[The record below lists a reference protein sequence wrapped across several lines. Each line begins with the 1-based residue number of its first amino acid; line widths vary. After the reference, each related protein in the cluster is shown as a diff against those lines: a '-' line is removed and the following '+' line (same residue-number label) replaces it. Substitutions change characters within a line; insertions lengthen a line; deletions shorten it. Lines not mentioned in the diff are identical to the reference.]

1 MTEKTPPTV
10 RRFEQLAFQPRFAYG
25 EMAEV
30 SETCGTADGTE
41 LGCGWGRFSD
51 ARIPW
56 TVKYDEMLTVFEG
69 ELTLHANGTP
79 HVLGPKDSIWIPA
92 GTELVY
98 EARNAL
104 VHYAIHPANW
114 NENND

>member
-1 MTEKTPPTV
+1 MTAKTPPTIH
-10 RRFEQLAFQPRFAYG
+10 RFDQLTFQPRFEYG

-30 SETCGTADGTE
+30 TETCGSADGTE
-41 LGCGWGRFSD
+41 LGCGWGRFSG

-79 HVLGPKDSIWIPA
+79 HMLGPRDSIWIPA
-92 GTELVY
+92 GTDLVY
-98 EARNAL
+98 EAQNAL

-114 NENND
+114 NETND